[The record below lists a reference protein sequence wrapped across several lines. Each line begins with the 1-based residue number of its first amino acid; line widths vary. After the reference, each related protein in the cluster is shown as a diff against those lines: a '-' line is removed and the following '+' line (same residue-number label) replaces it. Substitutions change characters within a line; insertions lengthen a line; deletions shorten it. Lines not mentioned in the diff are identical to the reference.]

1 MATRSEFAQK
11 LLSDLRLRKE
21 RMAASQS
28 TSRSSRTAG
37 DARGNPSQNYKG
49 SRQIKTQQSVGS
61 KPANPQRRS
70 SNGTRLLNIE
80 ESSKQLVPFGGGRN
94 SEPIVD
100 LSNAL
105 AFALEHRGEF
115 SNLDS
120 GNRSILGF
128 LHRISTRSL
137 DMRKMESSS
146 SFRMK
151 ESSGR
156 FPILSQLHIKEISKG
171 AQKLNQILK
180 ACSNGLNF
188 DSYSIEIGRELLKG
202 AMDLEESL
210 RMLVNLQEAS
220 DDMIRPQRKNRIRLL
235 EEDEDDEDS
244 MVKID
249 EQKQVDR
256 PRFSFDKPSRNYH
269 SNNDVTKTDLKQSLM
284 AITFPSEAPKFS
296 RKQVLSTSDLVPH
309 KRSASCGPDF
319 RAIAF
324 SELKHHASSPQS
336 KHEKGGIPNVIAKLM
351 GLEELPQKEDS
362 KSALKESRTKEKEEM
377 VSRKITHASTR
388 NAENLAPLGI
398 EKKLV
403 QTNKIRATKS
413 SSSASESPDIQVT
426 RNGNCELMVPNG
438 KLLLKDQKSDIG
450 QLNQFTGSP
459 NNFQEV
465 RRQGNVKPKG
475 QMGIERDETKQQVLK
490 DEIRQQRIGGKE
502 STLQKEKRNENRIRP
517 SNQQKPKYDHGM
529 HQLQAHQKSESH
541 KDKLQAYKKEQQRV
555 KQKVQVRKQKGI
567 EAVPKNLS
575 IPIHDATG
583 LQKKQQYM
591 NQTMP
596 YKRSSTELIDERPL
610 KGLPNSKNQED
621 PGGSA
626 KAKVNTRNSMNGNSN
641 QNSSPRVLGTETDNA
656 KGSIPPVT
664 DEKPVHFPA
673 KRKTVDHAKVY
684 TSEIP
689 RKIDELITRRNG
701 TRDNSAR
708 PLKHQTSILQ
718 DMKQKRPEKTSNSEG
733 AEQMSGKR
741 SKEAVQNFTPKESE
755 ASIKLLNGAI
765 PSNKE
770 GEQAPTLYSSGE
782 DDLRRPSI
790 THFLTPD
797 VSCQSKPSELS
808 RVPTDTQDQAP
819 VVSDGQELKSLE
831 TVSSPLNGADG
842 GSIEISQL
850 PQHENK
856 EISPPGM
863 QELPTENEIHLK
875 QILIKSELFLTTAE
889 ALFKLS
895 IPTGIVHVGD
905 YNSQDEDSN
914 LILDCSYEI
923 MKRKG
928 RRQELTLHPCLN
940 TSIISMTVTSLDVL
954 VKQLC
959 KDLKKLKFHGGNES
973 DEYDAADYLH
983 KMLER
988 DVQNRDPDVN
998 SMWDLGWNETVLAI
1012 LEKDDL
1018 IRDVEI
1024 YLLNVLID
1032 DMIKD
1037 LLHLSVYI

>member
-120 GNRSILGF
+120 SGNRSILGF

-137 DMRKMESSS
+137 DMRKMERSS

-151 ESSGR
+151 ESSGS

-269 SNNDVTKTDLKQSLM
+269 SNNDVTKTDLKQSLT

-377 VSRKITHASTR
+377 VSRKIAHASTR

-398 EKKLV
+398 EKKPV

-426 RNGNCELMVPNG
+426 RNGNYELMVPNG

-490 DEIRQQRIGGKE
+490 DEIKQQRIGGKE
-502 STLQKEKRNENRIRP
+502 GTLQKEKRNENRIRP

-541 KDKLQAYKKEQQRV
+541 KDKLQAYKKRAATC
-555 KQKVQVRKQKGI
+555 KTKG
-567 EAVPKNLS
+567 P
-575 IPIHDATG
+575 G

-626 KAKVNTRNSMNGNSN
+626 KVKVNTRNSMNGNSN

-673 KRKTVDHAKVY
+673 KLKTVDHAKVY

-689 RKIDELITRRNG
+689 QKIDELITRRNG

-708 PLKHQTSILQ
+708 RLKHQTSILQ
-718 DMKQKRPEKTSNSEG
+718 DIKQKRPEKTSNSEG
-733 AEQMSGKR
+733 AEQMS
-741 SKEAVQNFTPKESE
+741 V
-755 ASIKLLNGAI
+755 

-797 VSCQSKPSELS
+797 VSCQSKASELS

-850 PQHENK
+850 PQHEYK
-856 EISPPGM
+856 EISPPEM
-863 QELPTENEIHLK
+863 QELPAENEIHLK